1 MLFSTVA
8 SSVASPGPR
17 STERGELPKVKLAGF
32 ANAAVLNQRL
42 SVRSLAGSS
51 GSPTRFARSGPAGNA
66 FVVFAAVTTGN
77 GGADRPASDPPER
90 PPPTHCPPRPP
101 PERRTPDNP
110 GSEA

>member
-77 GGADRPASDPPER
+77 GGARCQGSKALKRQPPRPA
-90 PPPTHCPPRPP
+90 PPRPP
-101 PERRTPDNP
+101 LEPRTPDLP
-110 GSEA
+110 GT